1 MSTRADEALRKAEQT
16 TRRKAAARRSPGF
29 WQGTMDGAHFRRPLV
44 CGQPKR
50 SVPTG
55 GGLPHDTVRLSL
67 KSAPQRSQRCL
78 GRRQPGFGFLVR
90 VINQEVASY
99 RWVAPLSTSP
109 NADRFDLQPSL
120 VVCTTA
126 QPSLVVSAE

>member
-1 MSTRADEALRKAEQT
+1 MSTRADEALRKTEQT

-78 GRRQPGFGFLVR
+78 GRRQPGFGFLVPHT
-90 VINQEVASY
+90 NQGVASY
-99 RWVAPLSTSP
+99 RWVPPQATSS
-109 NADRFDLQPSL
+109 NADRFGLQPSL
-120 VVCTTA
+120 EVWLFA
-126 QPSLVVSAE
+126 QRHNQVW